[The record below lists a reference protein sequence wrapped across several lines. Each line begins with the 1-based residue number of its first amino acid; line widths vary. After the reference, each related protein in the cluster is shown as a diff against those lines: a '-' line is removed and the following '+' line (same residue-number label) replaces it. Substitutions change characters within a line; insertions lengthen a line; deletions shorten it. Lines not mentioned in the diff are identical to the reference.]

1 MMPASPPV
9 TAEIATPG
17 NLPVRW
23 PAWLTAYA
31 VLVAVFHLWSNTLGT
46 LPSLW
51 QNSLHYALVGSL
63 AGFAA
68 AAERRGLLRIG
79 YAITGFVAL
88 AGGAYLLFAE
98 EPLRARGEIM
108 IFSDWLMALVA
119 VITALVLCRK
129 ATGWTIPILVIVAVG
144 YVTFFGR
151 YLDGIL
157 HFRGLSMERVLY
169 RFYFTGEGLFGM
181 IATISATYVFMFIL
195 FSAFLLKS
203 GAADFIIRLARVAT
217 ARVRGG
223 AGYVAVVSSALTGT
237 VTGSAVA
244 NTVSTGSI
252 TIPLMKRAGFRPAFA
267 AGMETAASTGGQLMP
282 PVMGAGAFLMAQY
295 TGLPYTQVIA
305 AALLPALLYF
315 VSLGLYV
322 FFEARKSRLDAAP
335 EEEPERLASVLR
347 DGLHFL
353 APIAVLLGLL
363 ISGFSPAY
371 AAGGGILAIVGASW
385 LTRSHR
391 MRLPEIVEALALG
404 SRNAAPTALLLVCT
418 GLVIGTLNMTGTSVA
433 FSQLV
438 LSWSGGYLIAA
449 LALTAAASLVLGMGL
464 PVTAAYVMVAT
475 VGVPALQELG
485 VALLAAH
492 MIIFWFSQ
500 DSNVTPPVCLAA
512 FAAAGIAACQPMAA
526 GLNAWRMAK
535 ALYVIPLL
543 FAYTGLIDGSWS
555 ERLQISAFALV
566 GLMALTAAFAR
577 RLAGP
582 LKVWQSLLLITV
594 APALFWPHL
603 AINLAGLVAVTLLA
617 WVFNLGENR
626 PSKFTTKGC
635 EN

>member
-1 MMPASPPV
+1 MMTAPPPATLAIP
-9 TAEIATPG
+9 TQG
-17 NLPVRW
+17 NLSLKW

-31 VLVAVFHLWSNTLGT
+31 VGVAAFHLWANTLGT

-51 QNSLHYALVGSL
+51 QNSLHFALVGSL

-68 AAERRGLLRIG
+68 AAEQRSLFRIG
-79 YAITGFVAL
+79 YNITALAAL
-88 AGGAYLLFAE
+88 AGGVYLLLAE
-98 EPLRARGEIM
+98 EPLHSRGEIM
-108 IFSDWLMALVA
+108 ILSDRLMALVA

-129 ATGWTIPILVIVAVG
+129 TTGWTIPILVVVAVA

-151 YLDGIL
+151 YLEGIL
-157 HFRGLSMERVLY
+157 HFRGLSIERVLY

-203 GAADFIIRLARVAT
+203 GAADFIIRLARVTT

-223 AGYVAVVSSALTGT
+223 AGYVAIVSSALTGT

-282 PVMGAGAFLMAQY
+282 PVMGAGAFIMAQY

-305 AALLPALLYF
+305 AAFLPALMYF
-315 VSLGLYV
+315 GSLGLYV
-322 FFEARKSRLDAAP
+322 YFEARKSRLAVAAQ
-335 EEEPERLASVLR
+335 EEPEKLAAVLR
-347 DGLHFL
+347 DGIHFL

-391 MRLPEIVEALALG
+391 MRLSEIVQALALG

-449 LALTAAASLVLGMGL
+449 LALAAAASLVLGMGL

-485 VALLAAH
+485 VAVLAAH

-512 FAAAGIAACQPMAA
+512 FAAAGIAACKPMTA
-526 GLNAWRMAK
+526 GLSAWRMAK

-543 FAYTGLIDGSWS
+543 FAYTELIDGSWT
-555 ERLQISAFALV
+555 ERLRISAFAFV
-566 GLMALTAAFAR
+566 GLTALTAAFAR
-577 RLAGP
+577 HFAGP
-582 LKVWQSLLLITV
+582 LRVWQSLLLILA

-603 AINLAGLVAVTLLA
+603 AINLAGLVAVPLLG
-617 WVFNLGENR
+617 WVFAR
-626 PSKFTTKGC
+626 QTT
-635 EN
+635 EHLR